1 MYGMWLNAV
10 HGVRANIVNWT
21 STNFYFPTEMTIGRW
36 CLAHHN
42 SRSNWILYQTERK
55 APGKNQLKG
64 DQQNHYGESSPC
76 SNSTLLTHQNTYSDY
91 T

>member
-1 MYGMWLNAV
+1 MHRHTYIDTFLIWRDMYGMWLNAV

-42 SRSNWILYQTERK
+42 SRSNWILYQTKRERHL
-55 APGKNQLKG
+55 GKI
-64 DQQNHYGESSPC
+64 S
-76 SNSTLLTHQNTYSDY
+76 
-91 T
+91 